1 MILFNTK
8 RLTARLF
15 SIYSIYSYSRTC
27 QVHNGQILTACDLC
41 INFIPRQ
48 RQYEQLIMQ
57 AGGMKSKDFAEQW
70 CKLMGE
76 DARKQLDMFGLGMFA
91 DSAMP
96 MCKCITATVKDIGKT
111 SLKHLNR
118 AQWDIW

>member
-15 SIYSIYSYSRTC
+15 SIYSIYSHSRTC
-27 QVHNGQILTACDLC
+27 QVHMTACGLYL
-41 INFIPRQ
+41 NLIPRQ

-96 MCKCITATVKDIGKT
+96 MCKCITATVKDIGKPSEKS
-111 SLKHLNR
+111 SLRRLFVT
-118 AQWDIW
+118 